1 MRLAVILLSTIL
13 LSFLS
18 NQAYAVEAGIIAV
31 PSVGVPNMDMPN
43 PIITSPNMGIPPAA
57 RPPVQPAGDSNQ
69 TLNQTGNISTDQTQA
84 AGVLPDGV
92 SGKWSVKFDNRTD
105 SSLDLSLWSS
115 AGNKIMGYGILTK
128 EGEENSVTASG
139 SFVDMQLA
147 LAVKSA
153 QPEYAGQKY
162 DEYDLN
168 LYMENDTLSGTYVQ
182 RSGGEF
188 SGDGNARAV
197 KR

>member
-43 PIITSPNMGIPPAA
+43 PIITPSMNIPPAA
-57 RPPVQPAGDSNQ
+57 RPPVQPVGNSNQ
-69 TLNQTGNISTDQTQA
+69 ILNQTGNLSTDQTQA
-84 AGVLPDGV
+84 AGVLPDDV
-92 SGKWSVKFDNRTD
+92 SGKWSIKFDNRTD
-105 SSLDLSLWSS
+105 SSLDLTLWSS

-128 EGEENSVTASG
+128 EGKENSITASG
-139 SFVDMQLA
+139 SFVEMQLA
-147 LAVKSA
+147 LSVKSA

-168 LYMENDTLSGTYVQ
+168 LYMENDTLSGTYA
-182 RSGGEF
+182 RSSGGEF
-188 SGDGNARAV
+188 LGDGNARAE